1 MGEPLRWRHRTGEI
15 ILDRTR
21 VMGVL
26 NVTPDSFFDGGRYLD
41 PQAAIRRGLEM
52 ADQGADILDVGGEST
67 RPGSEG
73 IDAAEEWRRVGDVIE
88 TLAAKVD
95 VPLSVD
101 TRKPEVA
108 EKAVAAGAGI
118 VNDVSGLRDP
128 KMVQVVAKARAGVVI
143 MHMLGEPKTM
153 QAAPRYVDVVAEVR
167 DYLAG
172 QAKGAM
178 AAGVAPEA
186 IAVDPGIGFGK
197 AWEHNVSLLRRVDAL
212 SALGHPV
219 VIGVSRKSFL
229 AKGGGREAEERL
241 PGSLAAAAFAVV
253 RGAHVVRAHDVPETI
268 RAMRVV
274 DALLERPGIGSA

>member
-1 MGEPLRWRHRTGEI
+1 MGEPPRWRHSTGEI
-15 ILDRTR
+15 VLDRTR
-21 VMGVL
+21 IMGVL

-41 PQAAIRRGLEM
+41 PHAAIRRGLEM

-73 IDAAEEWRRVGDVIE
+73 IDAAEEWRRIGDILR
-88 TLAAKVD
+88 TLAPKVD
-95 VPLSVD
+95 VPICAD
-101 TRKPEVA
+101 TRKAEVA
-108 EKAVAAGAGI
+108 EKAVAAGAVI

-143 MHMLGEPKTM
+143 MHMLEEPKTM
-153 QAAPRYVDVVAEVR
+153 QAGPRYEDVVQEVR
-167 DYLAG
+167 NYLAG

-197 AWEHNVSLLRRVDAL
+197 TVDHNLALLRHLDVFA
-212 SALGHPV
+212 ALGHPV

-229 AKGGGREAEERL
+229 AKLGGGEAGERL
-241 PGSLAAAAFAVV
+241 PASLAAAALAVV

-274 DALLERPGIGSA
+274 DALLGRPGIE